1 MINKIIPPKVLFSSY
16 MCHESEPMVQQILQ
30 KWKELNPSFEVKYF
44 SDEDVKHFFE
54 KSDFYS
60 VYNGMKNGV
69 AIADF
74 FRICYI
80 YKYGGYWFD
89 LDLVPKKIEDK
100 IPIEGNVH
108 LFDVGF
114 GNISYMFIGGAPC
127 QLLFKKIIES
137 VSLNIISQKKKKTQS
152 VIDVTGPRVI
162 QNIILCKEMG
172 LINKDGNLKGTPEA
186 KIFLK
191 DTKIEFVYKL
201 INLKSNKLDTY
212 VKLHKKYKNGIGYD
226 SIPTI

>member
-1 MINKIIPPKVLFSSY
+1 MINKITPPKVLFSSY
-16 MCHESEPMVQQILQ
+16 MCHGSEPMVQSILN
-30 KWKELNPSFEVKYF
+30 KWKELNPTFEVKYF

-60 VYNGMKNGV
+60 VYNGMVNGV

-89 LDLVPKKIEDK
+89 LDLVPTKIEDK

-108 LFDVGF
+108 LFDIGF
-114 GNISYMFIGGAPC
+114 GNISYMFIGGASG
-127 QLLFKKIIES
+127 QVLFKNLIEN
-137 VSLNIISQKKKKTQS
+137 VSLNIITQKKKKTKS
-152 VIDVTGPRVI
+152 VIDITGPRVI
-162 QNIILCKEMG
+162 QNMICKKIG
-172 LINKDGNLKGTPEA
+172 IINKDGNLKGTSEA
-186 KIFLK
+186 EIILK
-191 DTKIEFVYKL
+191 DTEFEFAYKL
-201 INLKSNKLDTY
+201 VNLKNEKLDTY

-226 SIPTI
+226 SINKV

>member
-1 MINKIIPPKVLFSSY
+1 MINKITPPKVLFSSY
-16 MCHESEPMVQQILQ
+16 TCHGSEPMVQSILN
-30 KWKELNPSFEVKYF
+30 KWKELNPTFEVKYF

-60 VYNGMKNGV
+60 VYNGMVNGV

-89 LDLVPKKIEDK
+89 LDLVPTKIEDK

-108 LFDVGF
+108 LFDVGY
-114 GNISYMFIGGAPC
+114 GNISYMFIGGASG
-127 QLLFKKIIES
+127 QVLFKNLIEN
-137 VSLNIISQKKKKTQS
+137 VSLNIITQKKKKTKS
-152 VIDVTGPRVI
+152 VIDITGPRVI
-162 QNIILCKEMG
+162 QNMICKKIG
-172 LINKDGNLKGTPEA
+172 IINKDGNLKGTSEA
-186 KIFLK
+186 EIILK
-191 DTKIEFVYKL
+191 DTEFEFAYKL
-201 INLKSNKLDTY
+201 VNLKNEKLDTY

-226 SIPTI
+226 SINKV